1 MDKDFFGL
9 SLKKWRST
17 RYLSRNL
24 LIVGFLVLMTLM
36 MPRSFRLNYQ
46 YDIGKAWTG
55 EDLKAPFSF
64 SIYKSAE
71 SYAREREN
79 AASLVLPIYVVDSS
93 QMKLSQRR
101 VITQL
106 DTFYQRW
113 STLKNAQAN
122 KDTTVVK
129 QLTQQFFQPEYKEIA
144 LDKLPAISLKDWNEK
159 VMGMSIGLISEIY
172 HKGYIRTAEPDTL
185 GEFIALRVAKAQERN
200 IPVSTMIVSEPQLF
214 QFVDQQN
221 LPLAPELIRVIRQ
234 VMGFHLTP
242 NWIPDPR
249 LTQEEKN
256 LRRNLVS
263 PVFGKVEAGE
273 ILISRDQIVDP
284 PTDEKLASLLREQER
299 RFGNESKFLMYL
311 SQFFV
316 VLLITMILLVYLS
329 YNKPRIFFNNKK
341 LTLIFTILLLNIGAM
356 VLVNKLA
363 LRLGGVFGPSFNL
376 SYIYLAPAC
385 IVPIFVSNFFDFR
398 TGFLCNLLLALFGA
412 VLVQQGLEY
421 MYVQTL
427 AGTVAVYSLRRIRER
442 AKFFYTLGYIF
453 LAYTLAYITFN
464 LLGKGSFLAID
475 YKTILIFGINVA
487 ITVVAY
493 NLIFL
498 FERIFGLTS
507 DLTYLELLDN
517 NHPLLKELSRKASGT
532 FQHSL
537 QVANIAEATIKEL
550 GGDTLLIHVGALY
563 HDIGKLAE
571 HKYFIENMSEEE
583 KQQNPHGQISCE
595 KSAEIIIG
603 HVTHGVELAQKYH
616 LPQEIIQFIETH
628 HGTTRVE
635 FFYRQYLKENDCH
648 EPKDEHKFRYPGPLP
663 FSKETAVLM
672 IADSIEAASRSL
684 KNPTS
689 EKLDT
694 LVNAIIDHKI
704 QDNQLENSNLTFKD
718 ISTIRKVIS
727 KQLQSIYH
735 ARIEYPKEA
744 V

>member
-1 MDKDFFGL
+1 MSNEFFGL

-24 LIVGFLVLMTLM
+24 LILGFLILMTLM

-46 YDIGKAWTG
+46 YEIGKAWTG

-64 SIYKSAE
+64 SIYKSVE
-71 SYAREREN
+71 SYEQEREE
-79 AASLVLPIYVVDSS
+79 ASRLVLPIFVVDSG
-93 QMKLSQRR
+93 QMKTSQER
-101 VITQL
+101 VIARL
-106 DTFYQRW
+106 DTFYHRFVSW
-113 STLKNAQAN
+113 RSARAQG
-122 KDTTVVK
+122 DTAAIK
-129 QLTQQFFQPEYKEIA
+129 QLNQSFFQADFKEI
-144 LDKLPAISLKDWNEK
+144 SLEKIPFTSRKDWDQK
-159 VMGMSIGLISEIY
+159 VMGMSIGLLQDIY
-172 HKGYIRTAEPDTL
+172 HKGYIRSARPDTL
-185 GEFIALRVAKAQERN
+185 GEFIALRVAKAQEKN
-200 IPVSTMIVSEPQLF
+200 IPTTTMIISEAQLF
-214 QFVDQQN
+214 QYIDEQN
-221 LPLAPELIRVIRQ
+221 LPIASELIRLIRQ
-234 VMGFHLTP
+234 IMAYDLAP
-242 NWIPDPR
+242 NWRPDPR
-249 LTQEEKN
+249 LTQAEKD
-256 LRRNLVS
+256 LRLSLVS
-263 PVFGKVEAGE
+263 PVFGKVEAGD
-273 ILISRDQIVDP
+273 IVISRDQIVDP
-284 PTDEKLASLLREQER
+284 LTDAKLASLLREQQR
-299 RFGNESKFLMYL
+299 RFGNESKFLVYL

-316 VLLITMILLVYLS
+316 VLLITLMLMVYLS

-341 LTLIFTILLLNIGAM
+341 MTLIFTILLLNIGAM
-356 VLVNKLA
+356 VLANKLA

-398 TGFLCNLLLALFGA
+398 TGFLCNLLVAMFGA

-453 LAYTLAYITFN
+453 LTYVLAYITFN
-464 LLGKGSFLAID
+464 LLGKGTFLAID

-487 ITVVAY
+487 LTVVAY

-550 GGDTLLIHVGALY
+550 GGDTLLTHVGALY
-563 HDIGKLAE
+563 HDIGKLTE

-583 KQQNPHGQISCE
+583 KQDNPHAKITCE
-595 KSAEIIIG
+595 QSAEIIIG
-603 HVTHGVELAQKYH
+603 HVTRGVELAHKYH

-635 FFYRQYLKENDCH
+635 FFYRQYLKENGCH
-648 EPKDEHKFRYPGPLP
+648 EPAGEHKFRYPGPLP

-684 KNPTS
+684 KNPTHD
-689 EKLDT
+689 KLDN